1 MPYAID
7 GCSGE
12 AVSRFTD
19 KQWILSKH
27 GQPLAILLGENA
39 DTSGFWDTLFS
50 EKTMC
55 QSQSQNLGKSPILG
69 LGINPSIG
77 ICILIISIHLQCQG
91 LILHPLHGNR
101 SFNIWLRNHAQP
113 IILVVLLGSWSGP
126 KSKPVSVLG
135 PIDPTWVCLTS
146 VQVLC
151 FDRIQRNCRKTQSH
165 EETASWQSGR
175 ETLDG
180 GWTPFYIFARYRK
193 RCEQADM
200 HFSSTSDR
208 PWSHWTHGPT
218 SLVIW

>member
-1 MPYAID
+1 MPYGID

-77 ICILIISIHLQCQG
+77 ICILIIRIHLQCQG
-91 LILHPLHGNR
+91 LIFHPLHGNR

-113 IILVVLLGSWSGP
+113 IIISLYFGLLKWSKIQARFGTGP
-126 KSKPVSVLG
+126 HWSDLSLSVLPRCRSYALIEFKEIAG
-135 PIDPTWVCLTS
+135 
-146 VQVLC
+146 
-151 FDRIQRNCRKTQSH
+151 RQRAMRKLPL
-165 EETASWQSGR
+165 GKVV
-175 ETLDG
+175 G
-180 GWTPFYIFARYRK
+180 K
-193 RCEQADM
+193 
-200 HFSSTSDR
+200 
-208 PWSHWTHGPT
+208 PWM
-218 SLVIW
+218 VV